1 MRLLVSR
8 HLENFLALYEAGNM
22 RAAAQR
28 KGVSQPA
35 LTKSLQLIENELD
48 VELFERTHKGL
59 VATETG
65 HILYR
70 HACAIEQE
78 ARFAA
83 LEISHMREAMGGRI
97 KIGVGQVLAVS
108 IFPALLADFHRRFPN
123 VEASV
128 EAGISNGLLQSLMR
142 DNLDFVIAALPEAS
156 LPDKFVTL
164 PLLSTD
170 MVIIC
175 STEHPLC
182 REKEITAE
190 ALTAFRR
197 VGFLEDREFESR
209 ARQCFGNR
217 SEALR
222 PILQTT
228 SLNIM
233 FGLLTTTDYYAIV
246 SDMIVPKAER
256 EGLAARNMEGGLWTL
271 DVELICKASLV
282 SSKPIS
288 AFKEAFSA
296 RTGKAG

>member
-8 HLENFLALYEAGNM
+8 HLENFLALFEAGNM
-22 RAAAQR
+22 HTAAQK
-28 KGVSQPA
+28 KGISQPA
-35 LTKSLQLIENELD
+35 LTKSLQLLEDELD
-48 VELFERTHKGL
+48 AELFERTHKGL

-83 LEISHMREAMGGRI
+83 LEIANMRGAMGGRI

-108 IFPALLADFHRRFPN
+108 IFPALLADFHRRFPD
-123 VEASV
+123 VEVSA
-128 EAGISNGLLQSLMR
+128 EAGISTGLVQSLLR
-142 DNLDFVIAALPEAS
+142 DNLDLVIAALPQAT
-156 LPDKFVTL
+156 LPDRFVTL

-175 STEHPLC
+175 RTDHPLC
-182 REKEITAE
+182 REKSITPE

-209 ARQCFGNR
+209 ARQCFGER
-217 SEALR
+217 SQSLR

-246 SDMIVPKAER
+246 SDMIVPKAEK
-256 EGLAARNMEGGLWTL
+256 EGLAARTMEGGLWTL
-271 DVELICKASLV
+271 DVDLICKASLA

-288 AFKEAFSA
+288 AFRKAFSA
-296 RTGKAG
+296 HTGQTG